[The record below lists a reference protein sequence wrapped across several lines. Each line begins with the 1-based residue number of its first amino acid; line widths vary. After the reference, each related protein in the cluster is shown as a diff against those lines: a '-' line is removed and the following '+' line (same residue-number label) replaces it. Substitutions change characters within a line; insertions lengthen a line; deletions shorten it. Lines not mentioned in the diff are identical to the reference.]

1 MEIDKIIFEQAEKIA
16 ASPLLHYERLPDID
30 LYVEQMTSYLEER
43 MGDSLRVNDE
53 KIITKPMVNNYT
65 KAGLLPRPNQKR
77 YNRDHLISLA
87 YICLL
92 KQSLTFNDIK
102 AAFDVAGSTE
112 QLKFIYEEFA
122 QMCEEYRETYVQ
134 MQQKRLERIKARLG
148 PDATEAQIA
157 LLQVSLNSIE
167 ATADRLMCARI
178 LQEIKGEETN
188 D

>member
-1 MEIDKIIFEQAEKIA
+1 MEIDDIILAAAEKIA
-16 ASPLLHYERLPDID
+16 DSPLLHYERLPDID
-30 LYVEQMTSYLEER
+30 LYVEQMTSYLEDR
-43 MGDSLRVNDE
+43 MGDSVRVSDE

-65 KAGLLPRPNQKR
+65 KAGLLPRPSQKR

-102 AAFDVAGSTE
+102 TAFDLAGDTE

-122 QMCEEYRETYVQ
+122 QMCEEYRETYVRL
-134 MQQKRLERIKARLG
+134 QQERLARIKAHLG
-148 PDATEAQIA
+148 PDATDEQIA

-167 ATADRLMCARI
+167 ATADKLMCARI
-178 LQEIKGEETN
+178 LRELKGDGNN